1 MAWGLRRRTRS
12 SFRFMGL
19 LPKMDVAT
27 PAAMVG
33 TIAPAKEN
41 RPRQL
46 DSLTGLRFFAAFFIL
61 FAHACDWVA
70 PFQDNGTIQHYG
82 TVTSVY
88 GMPLFF
94 VLSGFVIHYNYGQL
108 FSRTRF
114 RWAALEFF
122 GARFA
127 RLYPLFI
134 ACFAVGLIVDCTY
147 NWVHPHPW
155 WWAELVVHF
164 VTMTQS
170 WFYLVIFDDRLM
182 MNNAFGLAWS
192 ISTEFFFY
200 ICYMALVFFLLQL
213 HSLRRTIVAWL
224 IFSIV
229 AVGFFIFMKLH
240 VDHFMQIA
248 KDHIHHFL
256 SREEH
261 WDSSF
266 YRWFFYYS
274 PYCRIF
280 EFILGCLTAQL
291 YLKTRERPISRRE
304 ERWSHLALGA
314 ALVILLVMGVLFVTP
329 NAFPRIND
337 YLQFLALNFLCAI
350 PIAVLIFCVS
360 RYDTRISR
368 LLCMTQLVALGEI
381 SYSIYSVHTW
391 TLRIFIRDS
400 VNFSP
405 TAGVDA
411 IARITLGIALTLV
424 VATATYRLI
433 EVRGRT
439 WLRRFFE
446 RQNVV
451 WLGLRA
457 DNLRSEAPGAT
468 SCLAATVS
476 LFLFLG
482 VCLAY
487 QLIR

>member
-1 MAWGLRRRTRS
+1 
-12 SFRFMGL
+12 
-19 LPKMDVAT
+19 MDIASPATASGNVA
-27 PAAMVG
+27 P
-33 TIAPAKEN
+33 PKEN

-61 FAHACDWVA
+61 FAHACDWLA
-70 PFQDNGTIQHYG
+70 PFNDNDTIRHYG
-82 TVTSVY
+82 PVASVY

-108 FSRTRF
+108 FGRTRF

-134 ACFAVGLIVDCTY
+134 TCFAVGLIVDCTY
-147 NWVHPHPW
+147 QWIQPHPW
-155 WWAELVVHF
+155 WWIELVAHF

-170 WFYLVIFDDRLM
+170 WFYLIVFDDHRLL

-200 ICYMALVFFLLQL
+200 ICYMGLVFFLLQL
-213 HSLRRTIVAWL
+213 RSLRHTIAAWL
-224 IFSIV
+224 IFSII
-229 AVGFFIFMKLH
+229 AFGFFVFVKFHIG
-240 VDHFMQIA
+240 HFMQIA
-248 KDHIHHFL
+248 KDHIHHFV
-256 SREEH
+256 STEER

-274 PYCRIF
+274 PYSRIF

-304 ERWSHLALGA
+304 AQWSYLALGV
-314 ALVILLVMGVLFVTP
+314 ALVILLVIGVLFVMP
-329 NAFPRIND
+329 DALPRISD

-360 RYDTRISR
+360 RYDTWVSR
-368 LLCMTQLVALGEI
+368 FLCLSQLVALGEI

-391 TLRIFIRDS
+391 TLRIFIRDP
-400 VNFSP
+400 VNFSSLGL
-405 TAGVDA
+405 ADA
-411 IARITLGIALTLV
+411 IVRIGLGTAVTLV

-433 EVRGRT
+433 EVGGRS
-439 WLRRFFE
+439 WLRRFFD
-446 RQNVV
+446 RQTVS
-451 WLGLRA
+451 LFGLRA
-457 DNLRSEAPGAT
+457 ANLRVQAPGIA
-468 SCLAATVS
+468 SCITATVS
-476 LFLFLG
+476 LCLFLG
-482 VCLAY
+482 ACLTY